1 MGRAIYSQEFKD
13 SAIKQVVD
21 GGYSIRSVASRLGVC
36 NKSIYTWLRE
46 QGGRSRAIKNVETVE
61 ELRDENTKLR
71 AELKHT
77 REERDILKKAT
88 AYFAKASE

>member
-36 NKSIYTWLRE
+36 SKSIYTWLRE

-71 AELKHT
+71 AELKRT